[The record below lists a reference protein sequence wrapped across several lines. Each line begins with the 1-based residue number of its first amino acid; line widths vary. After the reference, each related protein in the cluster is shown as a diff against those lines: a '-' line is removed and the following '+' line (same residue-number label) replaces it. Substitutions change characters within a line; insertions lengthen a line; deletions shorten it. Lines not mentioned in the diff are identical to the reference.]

1 MKARTNR
8 RERWFRARVAI
19 LGLGLMA
26 MAALVTVR
34 AFHLQVSTG
43 DRLRE
48 MAEDQHLRKLR
59 VSPRRGAIYDRHGA
73 ELAVSADVESVYANP
88 KRLKAMEQ
96 NPKLVARR
104 LAKIL
109 DVDAARLEQRLSSD
123 RYFVW
128 MERRVTPYE
137 AARVRKLDIPGVEL
151 TTESRRYY
159 PNRHLAAHLVG
170 FADIDGRGIEGIE
183 LAYEEKLRGADR
195 RVEAI
200 RDRRGHVVFSDDME
214 AGPALQGQNVVLT
227 IDKAIQH
234 AAERELALGV
244 RTFEARG
251 GSVVVMDPSSGE
263 ILALANYPPF
273 NPNEPSKHAIAHR
286 RNRALVD
293 RFEPG
298 STVKPFT
305 MAAALAAGTVKP
317 NQSINC
323 ENGVAKIGGRRLHDA
338 HPYEWL
344 TPTQILAHSSNIGTA
359 KIALDLGKKGLYRA
373 FRRFGFGEPTGIG
386 VPGETAGILR
396 HYRRW
401 YDIDAAAVSFGQG
414 MSVTNVQLTT
424 AMSALANG
432 GRLMQPALVRRI
444 TDGEGATIEEHRP
457 RVRRQVVPPRIA
469 KLVGQMLTAVTEP
482 GGTAVEAG
490 VDGYL
495 VAGKTGTAQKADYVK
510 GGYADDKWLASFIG
524 FLPAE
529 RPAVV
534 ISVVIDE
541 PVIAHYGGTVAGP
554 VFRRIAEVTMRHMGI
569 APEGR
574 QAILKK
580 KKAQQKAVA
589 RADADAAPEKSV
601 EPEKVDKGESSV
613 PDVRSMPLRDAV
625 IALHARSLVAEVR
638 GSGIVVAQEPAPGK
652 AIAHG
657 STVRIVL
664 RKRSFDENGAAQ
676 DSSGKTLAAAVSRGP
691 RAE

>member
-1 MKARTNR
+1 MKAHSNR
-8 RERWFRARVAI
+8 RERWFRARIAF
-19 LGLGLMA
+19 LGLCLMG
-26 MAALVTVR
+26 MALLVVVR
-34 AFHLQVSTG
+34 AFHLQVSSG
-43 DRLRE
+43 ERLRG

-73 ELAVSADVESVYANP
+73 ELAVSADVDSVYANP
-88 KRLKAMEQ
+88 RRLKAMEQ
-96 NPKLVARR
+96 DPRSVARR
-104 LAKIL
+104 LSEIL
-109 DVDAARLEQRLSSD
+109 DVDAKRLAERLGSD

-128 MERRVTPYE
+128 IDRRVTPHE
-137 AARVRKLDIPGVEL
+137 AKRVRELDIPGIDL

-183 LAYEEKLRGADR
+183 LAYEEQLRGADR
-195 RVEAI
+195 RVDAI
-200 RDRRGHVVFSDDME
+200 RDRRGQVVFADDMQDDRSM
-214 AGPALQGQNVVLT
+214 QGQNVVLT

-234 AAERELALGV
+234 VAERELALGV

-251 GSVVVMDPSSGE
+251 GSVVVMDPSTGE

-273 NPNEPSKHAIAHR
+273 NPNEPSKHPTAHR

-305 MAAALAAGTVKP
+305 MAAALSAGTVKP

-359 KIALDLGKKGLYRA
+359 KIALDLGKKELYRA

-401 YDIDAAAVSFGQG
+401 YEIDTATVSFGQG
-414 MSVTNVQLTT
+414 MSVTNVQLAT
-424 AMSALANG
+424 AMGAIANG
-432 GRLMQPALVRRI
+432 GRLMQPTLVRRM
-444 TDGEGATIEEHRP
+444 TDGHGATIYENKP
-457 RVRRQVVPPRIA
+457 RVRRQVVPRRIA

-495 VAGKTGTAQKADYVK
+495 VAGKTGTAQKADYIR
-510 GGYADDKWLASFIG
+510 GGYAKDKWLASFIG

-529 RPAVV
+529 KPAVV
-534 ISVVIDE
+534 VSVVIDE

-554 VFRRIAEVTMRHMGI
+554 VFRRIAEVTLRHMGI

-580 KKAQQKAVA
+580 KAQHEAVVEAEPVETPAQKLE
-589 RADADAAPEKSV
+589 R
-601 EPEKVDKGESSV
+601 GESAV
-613 PDVRSMPLRDAV
+613 PDVRSLPLRQAV
-625 IALHARSLVAEVR
+625 MALHAESLVADVS
-638 GSGIVVAQEPAPGK
+638 GSGIVVAQDPAPGQ
-652 AIAHG
+652 AVPHG
-657 STVRIVL
+657 AVVQLSL
-664 RKRSFDENGAAQ
+664 EKRRFDEESASPS
-676 DSSGKTLAAAVSRGP
+676 SSGETLTASVPRGSHA
-691 RAE
+691 R

>member
-1 MKARTNR
+1 MC
-8 RERWFRARVAI
+8 VA
-19 LGLGLMA
+19 
-26 MAALVTVR
+26 VVVVVR
-34 AFHLQVSTG
+34 AFHLQIATG
-43 DRLRE
+43 DHLRE
-48 MAEDQHLRKLR
+48 MAEGQHLRGLR

-73 ELAVSADVESVYANP
+73 ELAVSADVDSVYANP
-88 KRLKAMEQ
+88 RRLKAMEQ
-96 NPKLVARR
+96 DPRTVARR
-104 LAKIL
+104 IERIL
-109 DVDAARLEQRLSSD
+109 DVDGERLAKRLAAD

-128 MERRVTPYE
+128 IERRVTPNE
-137 AARVRKLDIPGVEL
+137 ATRIRELDIPGVEL

-183 LAYEEKLRGADR
+183 LAYEDQLRGSDR
-195 RVEAI
+195 RVAAI
-200 RDRRGHVVFSDDME
+200 RDRRGQVVFADDME
-214 AGPALQGQNVVLT
+214 DDRSMQGQSVVLT

-234 AAERELALGV
+234 IAERELALGV

-251 GSVVVMDPSSGE
+251 GSVVVMDPSTGE

-286 RNRALVD
+286 RNRAVVD

-305 MAAALAAGTVKP
+305 MAAALAAGAVKP

-323 ENGVAKIGGRRLHDA
+323 ENGVTRMGGRLLHDA

-344 TPTQILAHSSNIGTA
+344 TPTQVLAYSSNIGTA
-359 KIALDLGKKGLYRA
+359 KIAQDLGKKDLYRT
-373 FRRFGFGEPTGIG
+373 FRRFGFGEPTGLG

-401 YDIDAAAVSFGQG
+401 YEIDTATVSFGQG
-414 MSVTNVQLTT
+414 MSVTNVQLAT
-424 AMSALANG
+424 AMSAIANG
-432 GRLMQPALVRRI
+432 GRLMQPMLVRRMS
-444 TDGEGATIEEHRP
+444 DGHGATIEERKP
-457 RVRRQVVPPRIA
+457 RVRRQVVPRRVA

-482 GGTAVEAG
+482 GGTAIEAA

-495 VAGKTGTAQKADYVK
+495 VAGKTGTAQKADYVH
-510 GGYADDKWLASFIG
+510 GGYAKDKWLASFIG
-524 FLPAE
+524 FAPAE

-554 VFRRIAEVTMRHMGI
+554 VFRRIAEVTLRHMGI

-574 QAILKK
+574 QAVLAKK
-580 KKAQQKAVA
+580 KEQQIAVEA
-589 RADADAAPEKSV
+589 EPALEEEAV
-601 EPEKVDKGESSV
+601 EKGESAV
-613 PDVRSMPLRDAV
+613 PNVRSLPLRQAV
-625 IALHARSLVAEVR
+625 IALHAESLVPEVK
-638 GSGIVVAQEPAPGK
+638 GSGVVVAQDPAPGK
-652 AIAHG
+652 AVSHG
-657 STVRIVL
+657 AVVRIQL
-664 RKRSFDENGAAQ
+664 ERRRFDTDAAIPEGRS
-676 DSSGKTLAAAVSRGP
+676 KILAAAVSRRP
-691 RAE
+691 HAP

>member
-1 MKARTNR
+1 MSAPSNR
-8 RERWFRARVAI
+8 RERWFRARVAF
-19 LGLGLMA
+19 LGLCLLGMA
-26 MAALVTVR
+26 FLVVVR
-34 AFHLQVSTG
+34 AFPVQVSSG
-43 DRLRE
+43 ERLRE
-48 MAEDQHLRKLR
+48 MAEGQHLRKLR

-73 ELAVSADVESVYANP
+73 ELAVSADVDSVYANP
-88 KRLKAMEQ
+88 RRLKAMDQ
-96 NPKLVARR
+96 NPRSVARR
-104 LAKIL
+104 LAGIL
-109 DVDAARLEQRLSSD
+109 DIDAERLAERLSSD

-128 MERRVTPYE
+128 IDRRVTPHE
-137 AARVRKLDIPGVEL
+137 AKRVRDLDIPGIDL

-183 LAYEEKLRGADR
+183 LAYEDELRGADR
-195 RVEAI
+195 RVDAI
-200 RDRRGHVVFSDDME
+200 RDRRGHVVFADEMQDDRSM
-214 AGPALQGQNVVLT
+214 QGQNVVLT

-234 AAERELALGV
+234 VAERELALGV

-251 GSVVVMDPSSGE
+251 GSVVVMDPSNGE

-273 NPNEPSKHAIAHR
+273 NPNEPSKHPTAHR

-305 MAAALAAGTVKP
+305 MAAALSAGTVKP

-359 KIALDLGKKGLYRA
+359 KIALDLGKKELYRA

-401 YDIDAAAVSFGQG
+401 YEIDTATVSFGQG
-414 MSVTNVQLTT
+414 MSVTNVQLAT
-424 AMSALANG
+424 AMGAIANG
-432 GRLMQPALVRRI
+432 GRLMQPMLVRRM
-444 TDGEGATIEEHRP
+444 TDGHGATIHENKP
-457 RVRRQVVPPRIA
+457 RVRRQVVPRRIA
-469 KLVGQMLTAVTEP
+469 NLVGQMLTAVTEP

-495 VAGKTGTAQKADYVK
+495 VAGKTGTAQKADYIR
-510 GGYADDKWLASFIG
+510 GGYAKDKWLASFIG

-529 RPAVV
+529 KPAVV

-554 VFRRIAEVTMRHMGI
+554 VFRRIAEVTLRHMGI

-574 QAILKK
+574 QVVLK
-580 KKAQQKAVA
+580 KKAQQGVV
-589 RADADAAPEKSV
+589 ADAQPVEAPAEKL
-601 EPEKVDKGESSV
+601 ERGESAV
-613 PDVRSMPLRDAV
+613 PDVRSLPLRQAV
-625 IALHARSLVAEVR
+625 MALHAESLVADVS
-638 GSGIVVAQEPAPGK
+638 GSGLVVAQDPAPGK
-652 AIAHG
+652 AVPHG
-657 STVRIVL
+657 AVVQLVL
-664 RKRSFDENGAAQ
+664 ERPRFHDESSS
-676 DSSGKTLAAAVSRGP
+676 SSGADATLTASVPRGP
-691 RAE
+691 DAR

>member
-1 MKARTNR
+1 MKAHSNR
-8 RERWFRARVAI
+8 RQRWFRARVAF
-19 LGLGLMA
+19 LGMCLMA
-26 MAALVTVR
+26 IAIVVVVR
-34 AFHLQVSTG
+34 AFHLQVSSG
-43 DRLRE
+43 DRLRQ
-48 MAEDQHLRKLR
+48 MAEGQHLRRLR

-73 ELAVSADVESVYANP
+73 ELAVSADVDSVYANP
-88 KRLKAMEQ
+88 KRLRAMDQ
-96 NPKLVARR
+96 DPKTVARR
-104 LAKIL
+104 LARIL
-109 DVDAARLEQRLSSD
+109 DVDAERLESRLSSD

-128 MERRVTPYE
+128 IDRRVTPRE
-137 AARVRKLDIPGVEL
+137 ASRVRELGIPGVEL
-151 TTESRRYY
+151 TIESRRYY
-159 PNRHLAAHLVG
+159 PNRHLAAHLLG

-183 LAYEEKLRGADR
+183 LAYEEQLRGADR
-195 RVEAI
+195 RVDAI
-200 RDRRGHVVFSDDME
+200 HDRRGHVVFADEMEDDRSM
-214 AGPALQGQNVVLT
+214 QGQNVVLT
-227 IDKAIQH
+227 IDKTIQH
-234 AAERELALGV
+234 IAERELALGV

-251 GSVVVMDPSSGE
+251 GSVVVMDPSTGE

-273 NPNEPSKHAIAHR
+273 NPNEPSNHPTAHR

-305 MAAALAAGTVKP
+305 MAAALAAGAVKP

-323 ENGVAKIGGRRLHDA
+323 ENGVARIGGRRLHDA

-359 KIALDLGKKGLYRA
+359 KVALELGKKDLYRA

-401 YDIDAAAVSFGQG
+401 YEIDTATVSFGQG
-414 MSVTNVQLTT
+414 MSVTNVQLAT
-424 AMSALANG
+424 AMGAIANG
-432 GRLMQPALVRRI
+432 GRLMQPILVSRL
-444 TDGEGATIEEHRP
+444 TDGHGATIQENKP

-495 VAGKTGTAQKADYVK
+495 VAGKTGTAQKADYVH
-510 GGYADDKWLASFIG
+510 GGYAKDKWLASFIG

-541 PVIAHYGGTVAGP
+541 PAIAHYGGTVAGP
-554 VFRRIAEVTMRHMGI
+554 VFRRIAEVTLRHLGI

-574 QAILKK
+574 QAILRKK
-580 KKAQQKAVA
+580 QEHRQAVTEA
-589 RADADAAPEKSV
+589 IAAPEVS
-601 EPEKVDKGESSV
+601 EEEIAKGESNV
-613 PDVRSMPLRDAV
+613 PDVRSLPLRQAV
-625 IALHARSLVAEVR
+625 MALHAQSLVPDVR
-638 GSGIVVAQEPAPGK
+638 GSGIVVSQDPPPGK
-652 AIAHG
+652 AVSHG
-657 STVRIVL
+657 AVVRIEL
-664 RKRSFDENGAAQ
+664 EKRRFDEESAAPT
-676 DSSGKTLAAAVSRGP
+676 STGVTLTAAVTRRP
-691 RAE
+691 NAP

>member
-1 MKARTNR
+1 MKAHSNR
-8 RERWFRARVAI
+8 RQRWFRARIAF
-19 LGLGLMA
+19 LGICLMG
-26 MAALVTVR
+26 MAAVVVVR
-34 AFHLQVSTG
+34 AFHLQVASG

-48 MAEDQHLRKLR
+48 MAEGQHLRKLR

-73 ELAVSADVESVYANP
+73 ELAVSADVDSVYANP
-88 KRLKAMEQ
+88 KRLRAMDQDPKA
-96 NPKLVARR
+96 VARR

-109 DVDAARLEQRLSSD
+109 DVDAERLESRLASD

-128 MERRVTPYE
+128 IDRRVTPHE
-137 AARVRKLDIPGVEL
+137 ASRVRALGIPGVEL
-151 TTESRRYY
+151 TIESRRYY
-159 PNRHLAAHLVG
+159 PNRHLAAHLLG
-170 FADIDGRGIEGIE
+170 FADVDGRGIEGIE
-183 LAYEEKLRGADR
+183 LAYEEQLRGADR

-200 RDRRGHVVFSDDME
+200 RDRRGHVVFADEMEDDRSM
-214 AGPALQGQNVVLT
+214 QGQNVVLT
-227 IDKAIQH
+227 IDKTIQH
-234 AAERELALGV
+234 VAERELALGV

-251 GSVVVMDPSSGE
+251 GSVVVMDPSTGE

-273 NPNEPSKHAIAHR
+273 NPNEPSKHPTAHR

-305 MAAALAAGTVKP
+305 MVAALAAGAIKP

-323 ENGVAKIGGRRLHDA
+323 ENGVARIGGRRLHDA

-344 TPTQILAHSSNIGTA
+344 TPTQVLAHSSNIGTA
-359 KIALDLGKKGLYRA
+359 KIALELGKRDLYRA

-401 YDIDAAAVSFGQG
+401 YEIDTATVSFGQG
-414 MSVTNVQLTT
+414 MSVTNVQLAT
-424 AMSALANG
+424 AMGAIANG
-432 GRLMQPALVRRI
+432 GRLMQPILVSRL
-444 TDGEGATIEEHRP
+444 TDGHGATIQENKP
-457 RVRRQVVPPRIA
+457 RVRRQVVPRRIA

-482 GGTAVEAG
+482 GGTAIEAG

-495 VAGKTGTAQKADYVK
+495 VAGKTGTAQKADYVH
-510 GGYADDKWLASFIG
+510 GGYAKDKWLASFIG
-524 FLPAE
+524 FLPAD

-554 VFRRIAEVTMRHMGI
+554 VFRRIAEVTLRHLGI

-580 KKAQQKAVA
+580 KEQRQAVTEVGP
-589 RADADAAPEKSV
+589 APTTAEQG
-601 EPEKVDKGESSV
+601 VDKGESAV
-613 PDVRSMPLRDAV
+613 PDVRSLPLRQAV
-625 IALHARSLVAEVR
+625 MALHAESLVPEVR
-638 GSGIVVAQEPAPGK
+638 GSGIVVSQDPAPGR
-652 AIAHG
+652 AVSHG
-657 STVRIVL
+657 AVVRIDL
-664 RKRSFDENGAAQ
+664 EKRRFEEEGEAPTPAGA
-676 DSSGKTLAAAVSRGP
+676 TLTAAVIERP
-691 RAE
+691 HVP

>member
-1 MKARTNR
+1 MRARSNR
-8 RERWFRARVAI
+8 RERWFRARVAF
-19 LGLGLMA
+19 LGVCLMG
-26 MAALVTVR
+26 MAALVVLR
-34 AFHLQVSTG
+34 AFHLQVATG

-48 MAEDQHLRKLR
+48 MAEDQHLRRLR
-59 VSPRRGAIYDRHGA
+59 VSPGRGAIYDRHGA
-73 ELAVSADVESVYANP
+73 ELAVSADVDSVYANP
-88 KRLKAMEQ
+88 RRLKAMEQ
-96 NPKLVARR
+96 NPKVVARR
-104 LAKIL
+104 LANIL
-109 DVDAARLEQRLSSD
+109 DVDAPRLAERLASD

-128 MERRVTPYE
+128 IKRRVTPHE
-137 AARVRKLDIPGVEL
+137 ATRVRGLEIPGVEL

-159 PNRHLAAHLVG
+159 PNRHLAAHLIG

-183 LAYEEKLRGADR
+183 LAYEDLLRGSDR
-195 RVEAI
+195 RVDAI
-200 RDRRGHVVFSDDME
+200 RDRRGHVVFADDMKDDRSM
-214 AGPALQGQNVVLT
+214 QGQNVVLT

-234 AAERELALGV
+234 VAERELALGV

-251 GSVVVMDPSSGE
+251 GSVVVMDPSTGE

-273 NPNEPSKHAIAHR
+273 NPNEPSKHPTAHR

-305 MAAALAAGTVKP
+305 MAAALAAGAVKS

-323 ENGVAKIGGRRLHDA
+323 ENGVARIGGRRLHDA

-359 KIALDLGKKGLYRA
+359 KIALELGKKKLYRA

-401 YDIDAAAVSFGQG
+401 YDVDAAAVSFGQG
-414 MSVTNVQLTT
+414 MSVTNVQLAA

-432 GRLMQPALVRRI
+432 GKLMQPMLVRQL
-444 TDGEGATIEEHRP
+444 TDGHGATIEERKP
-457 RVRRQVVPPRIA
+457 RVRRQVVPRRIA
-469 KLVGQMLTAVTEP
+469 KLVGQMLTAVTES

-495 VAGKTGTAQKADYVK
+495 VAGKTGTAQKADYIK
-510 GGYADDKWLASFIG
+510 GGYAKDKWLASFIG

-554 VFRRIAEVTMRHMGI
+554 VFRRIAEVTLRHLGI

-574 QAILKK
+574 RAVLKK
-580 KKAQQKAVA
+580 KQEQQKAVA
-589 RADADAAPEKSV
+589 AADPAPTREEVEK
-601 EPEKVDKGESSV
+601 GQSSV
-613 PDVRSMPLRDAV
+613 PDVRSLPLRQAV
-625 IALHARSLVAEVR
+625 MALHAKSLVAEVR
-638 GSGIVVAQEPAPGK
+638 GSGLVVSQDPAPGK
-652 AIAHG
+652 AVSHG
-657 STVRIVL
+657 AVVRIEL
-664 RKRSFDENGAAQ
+664 RKRRFDAEGAAL
-676 DSSGKTLAAAVSRGP
+676 DTGGKSLASTTSGRSNVP
-691 RAE
+691 